1 MALDR
6 ITAYDI
12 KANILRLLSSRGWS
26 QSELGRRCGLPPS
39 RINEILSSRY
49 DPRVGTLKKIA
60 NAFGEP
66 LISIICHAEQTV
78 EENSKTRD

>member
-6 ITAYDI
+6 ITASDI
-12 KANILRLLSSRGWS
+12 KANITRHLASRGWS

-39 RINEILSSRY
+39 RINEIMGGRY
-49 DPRVGTLKKIA
+49 DPRLGTLKKIA

-66 LISIICHAEQTV
+66 LISIICHAEPAV
-78 EENSKTRD
+78 EENS